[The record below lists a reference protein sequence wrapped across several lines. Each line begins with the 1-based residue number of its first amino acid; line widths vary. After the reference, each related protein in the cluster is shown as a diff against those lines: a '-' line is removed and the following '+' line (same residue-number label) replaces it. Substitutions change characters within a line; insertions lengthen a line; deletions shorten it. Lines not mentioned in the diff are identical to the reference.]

1 MGTSFLTRSASDRYA
16 QAAGPLH
23 TIFVLAALAVW
34 AFLGNI
40 LADQLSAAVNPQ
52 RVRFYAVTLLFEWF
66 LFVFVVAGVRRSGAS
81 TLIVLGNH
89 WHSVRQVLQD
99 FGIAAAFW
107 IVSAIFLSILVWL
120 LDSTALSRNVQ
131 FILPHGTAE
140 LTIWIA
146 LSVTAGIC
154 EETVFRGYLQRQFIA
169 LTKSV
174 PSGILLSAAV
184 FGGAHAYQGFRLVA
198 LISLYGAMFG
208 ILAHWRKSVRPG
220 MIAHAWQDSLNGVTA
235 ILMSR

>member
-23 TIFVLAALAVW
+23 TIFVLAALTVW
-34 AFLGNI
+34 AFLGKI

-81 TLIVLGNH
+81 ILIVLGDH
-89 WHSVRQVLQD
+89 WHSVRQVLRD

-120 LDSTALSRNVQ
+120 LNSTALSRNVQ

-146 LSVTAGIC
+146 LSVTAVNFAGR
-154 EETVFRGYLQRQFIA
+154 TF
-169 LTKSV
+169 S
-174 PSGILLSAAV
+174 
-184 FGGAHAYQGFRLVA
+184 RLH
-198 LISLYGAMFG
+198 LG
-208 ILAHWRKSVRPG
+208 
-220 MIAHAWQDSLNGVTA
+220 QQ
-235 ILMSR
+235 